1 MTTVARPDDEVLD
14 SSRTPGSTLEPGA
27 AGPVGRAVEW
37 LAERPWR
44 GALMVIGL
52 YFLQVA
58 WTHALLWA
66 GDRVAAG
73 TVDSSALVLAIY
85 SPLSLGGLAIGVHIA
100 RRAVTSF
107 WPATGWPDTERADW
121 AGRFMATP
129 ARYEWAALLLGG
141 VGGVLAL
148 AATPPSLLGPA
159 EGRLLVYIA
168 YAPAFLLGYSL
179 SLVALLVTVGWLRL
193 IAQIHREATAIDPFD
208 RAPLYAF
215 SRVTAIIGL
224 SYAAVAYYS
233 FTVNGAF
240 QADNLPSLAFL
251 AATMLFAIAA
261 FVAPLWGIHDRLV
274 REKDRLLVDVE
285 RRVTRLAAELY
296 ARIDADD
303 FAATAP
309 LNATMSGLITLR
321 DRASR
326 LPTWPWPPQLLG
338 GFVSALLLPVVVY
351 LLTRLASTLVGT

>member
-1 MTTVARPDDEVLD
+1 MATVTATDNAAVEP
-14 SSRTPGSTLEPGA
+14 SRASGA
-27 AGPVGRAVEW
+27 TGRVGRTVQW
-37 LAERPWR
+37 LAARPWR
-44 GALMVIGL
+44 GALVVVGL
-52 YFLQVA
+52 YVLQAA

-73 TVDSSALVLAIY
+73 TLDSSALVLAIY
-85 SPLSLGGLAIGVHIA
+85 SPLALGGLAIGVHIA
-100 RRAVTSF
+100 RQALTSF
-107 WPATGWPDTERADW
+107 WPATGWPDTERTDW
-121 AGRFMATP
+121 ARRFMAIP
-129 ARYEWAALLLGG
+129 ATYQWAALLLGG
-141 VGGVLAL
+141 IGGVLAL
-148 AATPPSLLGPA
+148 AATPPSLLGPP
-159 EGRLLVYIA
+159 EGQLLVYVA

-179 SLVALLVTVGWLRL
+179 SLVAFLITIGWLRL
-193 IAQIHREATAIDPFD
+193 IAQIHREAKAIDPFD

-224 SYAAVAYYS
+224 SYAAIAYYS

-240 QADNLPSLAFL
+240 QAGNLPSLAFL

-274 REKDRLLVDVE
+274 REKDRLLLDVE
-285 RRVTRLAAELY
+285 RRVTRLATELY

-303 FAATAP
+303 FEATAP
-309 LNATMSGLITLR
+309 LNATMSGLMTLR
-321 DRASR
+321 ERVSR
-326 LPTWPWPPQLLG
+326 LPTWPWPPQLLR